1 MQTVKLVI
9 EIVMVVA
16 AVLLVISVLLQDA
29 KSAGLGAAFGND
41 TTAFGRNRSQK
52 ASKQAKLQK
61 MTVILAIIVGVLA
74 LVLLM
79 LGA

>member
-1 MQTVKLVI
+1 MATVKVII
-9 EIVMVVA
+9 EIVMVIA
-16 AVLLVISVLLQDA
+16 AVLLVVSVLLQDA

-41 TTAFGRNRSQK
+41 TTAFGRSRNAK

-61 MTVILAIIVGVLA
+61 ATIVLAIAVGVLA

-79 LGA
+79 LG

>member
-1 MQTVKLVI
+1 MSTVKIIINIVLVI
-9 EIVMVVA
+9 S

-41 TTAFGRNRSQK
+41 TTAFGRSRNQK

-74 LVLLM
+74 LVLLP
-79 LGA
+79 LG